1 MCLVTRDI
9 NTLSKY
15 GSVRAKHLTCWFG
28 RTKQSPF
35 KGVVRLA
42 GLFLPLPNLLRDSFR
57 IRVRPSSDRGRG
69 SDESGPPAARV
80 CQQPSLL
87 VLVLVRPSSAAVLP
101 ISQLCL
107 PLTQFRPTL
116 DRSVI
121 FRPLPALRDLTQVD
135 MAGMENW
142 KSKHGGCWA
151 IYIVH
156 PIYAAWQNQTT
167 LLNYFF
173 FSLIIP

>member
-9 NTLSKY
+9 NTLSNS

-28 RTKQSPF
+28 RTKRNPF

-69 SDESGPPAARV
+69 SDESGPPAAARV

-107 PLTQFRPTL
+107 PLTQFRPTV

-135 MAGMENW
+135 MA
-142 KSKHGGCWA
+142 
-151 IYIVH
+151 
-156 PIYAAWQNQTT
+156 AWQAGKTGKASMVAAGPFISCIQFMLRGKTRR
-167 LLNYFF
+167 LY
-173 FSLIIP
+173 

>member
-1 MCLVTRDI
+1 MIEGGEVTKVVPRPREFV
-9 NTLSKY
+9 S
-15 GSVRAKHLTCWFG
+15 
-28 RTKQSPF
+28 SP
-35 KGVVRLA
+35 
-42 GLFLPLPNLLRDSFR
+42 
-57 IRVRPSSDRGRG
+57 
-69 SDESGPPAARV
+69 
-80 CQQPSLL
+80 PSLL

-116 DRSVI
+116 DDRSVI

-173 FSLIIP
+173 CSLIIP